1 MCRSRLCCFDSYKLQ
16 GSCRATVGEDEC
28 ELYSLCEQLINEN
41 GGEVKTFIEL
51 DLKEF
56 DSDRP
61 EISTSEQM
69 IEKDVFDAVSL
80 ESLIICVIAAIQ
92 FIHLLDFCSSILQ
105 CYFGN
110 DESRVTQELVTKCHN
125 VCRSRLC
132 CFDSFKL
139 ESSCRATVGEDECE
153 LYSLCEQLITADGD
167 VVKTF
172 IELDEGVRR

>member
-1 MCRSRLCCFDSYKLQ
+1 LVTKCHNVCRSRLCCFDSFKLES
-16 GSCRATVGEDEC
+16 SCRATVGEDEC

-69 IEKDVFDAVSL
+69 IEKDVFDA
-80 ESLIICVIAAIQ
+80 
-92 FIHLLDFCSSILQ
+92 

-153 LYSLCEQLITADGD
+153 LYSLCEQLINENGGE
-167 VVKTF
+167 VKTF
-172 IELDEGVRR
+172 IELDLKEFDDDAQP